1 MSLFKST
8 FVIAFFTL
16 LSRISGMLRDLL
28 MANLVGASFLSD
40 AFFVAFKIPN
50 FFRRLFA
57 EGAFNAAFVPSFAGL
72 LSADGRKAA
81 VDFAGEVM
89 SVLLIALLALNAVF
103 IIFMPWILPL
113 FAPGFTT
120 DPEKFALTVTLS
132 RLCFPY
138 ILFIS
143 LVSLLA
149 GMLNSMGKFAAPAAA
164 PILLN
169 LCMIFGLVAL
179 NRFTP
184 TPAHAVAIGVFL
196 AGIAQLVWL
205 ILACKR
211 EGAMPGLV
219 APRLTARVKSM
230 LWLMAPAALGS
241 SVQQLNLLI
250 DTIIA
255 STMPDAVSYLYYADR
270 LTELPIGMIGVAVA
284 TALLPLMSRQLKE
297 GKLTAAQY
305 SMNRAIE
312 IILLF
317 GLPSTA
323 ALLVIAEPIIR
334 VIYEHGKFTSA
345 DTVATYRALMAFAI
359 GLPAFLVVKIF
370 APGFYANKDT
380 KTPFKIAIICVVVN
394 LILNLTLIHYIAH
407 VGMALATSIASW
419 VNAFLLGTILYK
431 RGIFRPDASLRRRLL
446 RLGFAT
452 IVMALLLVGVSLLLD
467 TYGKDHN
474 KLKEALVLAVTIT
487 VGGISYLLL
496 AWFGGGVDKQQV
508 INMLKRKK
516 DTAEPTA
523 PEELEG

>member
-16 LSRISGMLRDLL
+16 LSRISGLLRDLL
-28 MANLVGASFLSD
+28 MANMVGASFLSD

-72 LSADGRKAA
+72 LTSDGRKAA
-81 VDFAGEVM
+81 VDFASEVM
-89 SVLLIALLALNAVF
+89 SVLLLVLLVLNAVF

-113 FAPGFTT
+113 FAPGFAT
-120 DPEKFALTVTLS
+120 DAEKFSLTVTLS

-149 GMLNSMGKFAAPAAA
+149 GMLNSLGKFAAPAAA

-169 LCMIFGLVAL
+169 LCMIFGLVSLNAL
-179 NRFTP
+179 TP
-184 TPAHAVAIGVFL
+184 TPAHAVACGVFL
-196 AGIAQLVWL
+196 AGIAQLIWL

-211 EGAMPGLV
+211 EGALPGLV
-219 APRLTARVKSM
+219 APRLTQRVKSM

-241 SVQQLNLLI
+241 SVQQLNLLV

-255 STMPDAVSYLYYADR
+255 STMPNAVSYLYYADR

-297 GKLTAAQY
+297 GKLTAAQF

-317 GLPSTA
+317 GLPATA

-334 VIYEHGKFTSA
+334 VIYEHGKFTA
-345 DTVATYRALMAFAI
+345 TDTVATYQTLMAFAI
-359 GLPAFLVVKIF
+359 GLPAFLVVKVF
-370 APGFYANKDT
+370 APGFYAMKDT
-380 KTPFKIAIICVVVN
+380 KTPFKIAFVCVVVN
-394 LILNLTLIHYIAH
+394 LVLNLTLIHYIAH

-419 VNAFLLGTILYK
+419 VNALLLGGILYK
-431 RGIFRPDASLRRRLL
+431 RGIFRPDAALKRRLL
-446 RLGFAT
+446 RLSFAT
-452 IVMALLLVGVSLLLD
+452 KIMAFLLIGLGILLD
-467 TYGKDHN
+467 SYGSDHA
-474 KLKEALVLAVTIT
+474 KLKETLVLGVIVAI
-487 VGGISYLLL
+487 GGSTYLAL
-496 AWFGGGVDKQQV
+496 AWFTGGVDKQQV
-508 INMLKRKK
+508 RSMLQRKR
-516 DTAEPTA
+516 ASSTA

>member
-16 LSRISGMLRDLL
+16 LSRISGLLRDLL
-28 MANLVGASFLSD
+28 MANLMGASFLSD

-72 LSADGRKAA
+72 LTSDGRKAA
-81 VDFAGEVM
+81 VDFAAEVM
-89 SVLLIALLALNAVF
+89 SMLLITLLALNAVF
-103 IIFMPWILPL
+103 IVFMPWILPA
-113 FAPGFTT
+113 FAPGFT
-120 DPEKFALTVTLS
+120 DDASKFDLTVTLS

-149 GMLNSMGKFAAPAAA
+149 GMLNSLGKFAAPAAA

-169 LCMIFGLVAL
+169 FCMIIAL
-179 NRFTP
+179 TSLNTLTP
-184 TPAHAVAIGVFL
+184 TPAHAVAIGVFF
-196 AGIAQLVWL
+196 AGIAQLLWL
-205 ILACKR
+205 ILACRR
-211 EGAMPGLV
+211 EGALPGLV
-219 APRLTARVKSM
+219 VPRLTARVKSM

-241 SVQQLNLLI
+241 SVQQLNLLV

-284 TALLPLMSRQLKE
+284 TALLPLMSRQIKE
-297 GKLTAAQY
+297 GKLEAAQH

-317 GLPSTA
+317 GLPATA

-334 VIYEHGKFTSA
+334 VIYEHGEFTAS
-345 DTVATYRALMAFAI
+345 DTIATYRALMAFAV

-380 KTPFKIAIICVVVN
+380 KTPFKIAMVCVAVN
-394 LILNLTLIHYIAH
+394 LVLNLTFIQFISH
-407 VGMALATSIASW
+407 VGMALATSVASW
-419 VNAFLLGTILYK
+419 VNAFLLGWVLYK
-431 RGIFRPDASLRRRLL
+431 RGIFKPDATLKRRLL
-446 RLGFAT
+446 KLSFAT
-452 IVMALLLVGVSLLLD
+452 KIMALILIGIGLLFD
-467 TYGKDHN
+467 TYSDTA
-474 KLKEALVLAVTIT
+474 KLKETLTLAITIAI
-487 VGGISYLLL
+487 GGGSYLAL
-496 AWFGGGVDKQQV
+496 AWFTGGVDRQQV
-508 INMLKRKK
+508 KGLLKR
-516 DTAEPTA
+516 TSRSPT
-523 PEELEG
+523 PPDELEA